1 MTKSDLHE
9 NHNSIFINY
18 RVTALYY
25 VFLFFRGPVDF
36 SGRVVSD
43 LCPFDQILKYSM
55 YNVCFPNFLHIFH
68 VVHVKLGT
76 NEMMWKTHLLWG
88 LVQGGEGFWGPLCT
102 KLDNKIMKTYF
113 YWCIF
118 SSPEHVNNCLQNT
131 TSETT
136 RVKLDETSRDAS
148 LGDPL

>member
-36 SGRVVSD
+36 SDRVVSD

-55 YNVCFPNFLHIFH
+55 YNVFFPNFLHIFH

-76 NEMMWKTHLLWG
+76 NGMMWETHLLWG
-88 LVQGGEGFWGPLCT
+88 LVQGEEGFWGPLCT
-102 KLDNKIMKTYF
+102 KLDNKIIKHTFIGVFLAHLSTSTIAYKT
-113 YWCIF
+113 
-118 SSPEHVNNCLQNT
+118 PPLKLLEQN
-131 TSETT
+131 
-136 RVKLDETSRDAS
+136 
-148 LGDPL
+148 